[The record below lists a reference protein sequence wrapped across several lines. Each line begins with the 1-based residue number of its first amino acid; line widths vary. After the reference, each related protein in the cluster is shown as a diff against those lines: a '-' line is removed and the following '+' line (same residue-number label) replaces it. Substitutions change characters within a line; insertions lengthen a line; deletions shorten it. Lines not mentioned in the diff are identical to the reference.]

1 MPDALELPRMLR
13 AVVPLVRA
21 RDAVVDIRI
30 ADWLPRLPAV
40 VRALDLLPE
49 PAAGLRRIQPVRV
62 NRRTLHVI
70 NFPTRKVR
78 AADLPL
84 LAFAIRDQDES
95 ALPRANQY
103 SYSAHAFH
111 LHEI

>member
-21 RDAVVDIRI
+21 RDAVVDKLI
-30 ADWLPRLPAV
+30 ADRLPRLPAV
-40 VRALDLLPE
+40 VRALNLLPE

-70 NFPTRKVR
+70 NFPPRKVR
-78 AADLPL
+78 AADFPSF
-84 LAFAIRDQDES
+84 AFSVRGQNERS
-95 ALPRANQY
+95 LSCANQY
-103 SYSAHAFH
+103 PYLAHC
-111 LHEI
+111 LSC